1 MTTRALEAGARALNP
16 RQLQFL
22 DLHRHHLVTRWQWC
36 FGDAMLRACTDH
48 ECATISRSDLDELI
62 ASGVMQ
68 RGPGW
73 SLNITDPHQ

>member
-1 MTTRALEAGARALNP
+1 MNP

-36 FGDAMLRACTDH
+36 FGDAMLRACTDRD
-48 ECATISRSDLDELI
+48 CVTISRSDLNELI

-68 RGPGW
+68 RGPGFAVT
-73 SLNITDPHQ
+73 LADPHQ